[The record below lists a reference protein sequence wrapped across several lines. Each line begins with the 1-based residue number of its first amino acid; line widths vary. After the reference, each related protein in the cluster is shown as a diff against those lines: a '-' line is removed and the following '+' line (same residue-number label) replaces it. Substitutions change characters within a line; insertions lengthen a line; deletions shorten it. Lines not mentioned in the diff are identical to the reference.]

1 MAYFYLENEANPPKL
16 EDGLVHEGKLRLAI
30 QGAKNLCNAN
40 STKELSRWSSKF
52 RAVTPGG
59 NVKSLTVI
67 R

>member
-16 EDGLVHEGKLRLAI
+16 EDGLVYEGKLRLGMD
-30 QGAKNLCNAN
+30 GAKNLCNAY
-40 STKELSRWSSKF
+40 STKELSQWSFKF

-59 NVKSLTVI
+59 NVYSLTVT